1 MEKIRGQMIKVGEK
15 LFFWIEGD
23 NLNLPARAFLEDAG
37 YTTVYL
43 RPLDPCASA
52 EDMAKQTLAEESR
65 LKDNCQFD
73 TSTALSASDIT
84 VRGWASLTRE
94 GNFSVV
100 FGPTPDRP
108 EIPELNDKVFT
119 FLIDMGDYTN
129 EDQGGNSIGK
139 ISPHQ
144 PRDMKTFRY
153 LLSLELEQL
162 RAYAKSYNF
171 EKEKV
176 SFEIYADATVR
187 LAE

>member
-65 LKDNCQFD
+65 LKGNLQFD
-73 TSTALSASDIT
+73 TSTAFPPPDIT

-100 FGPTPDRP
+100 FGPTLDRP
-108 EIPELNDKVFT
+108 NLPRLSDDVAGC
-119 FLIDMGDYTN
+119 LIDLGYTN
-129 EDQGGNSIGK
+129 ENQDPEAFGKVTSRRPQSIT
-139 ISPHQ
+139 
-144 PRDMKTFRY
+144 TFRD
-153 LLSLELEQL
+153 LISQELYEIQT
-162 RAYAKSYNF
+162 YAQSYNF
-171 EKEKV
+171 EKEKA